1 MQRRLLAAL
10 LILPLLLAGCG
21 PAPAAPTA
29 AATQIIAPN
38 ALPTAEAV
46 KVAPVAQEEFSLPP
60 EELQERVRFELLGL
74 SFVPADLWGGDDVK
88 VKTFA
93 DGSQTVDTTFRDAVA
108 DPAAARRIV
117 FTQSDLPLD
126 VEGWF
131 RQLAPAAVSE
141 DARRET
147 GVRGVSGYLY
157 RNFADEPSLF
167 WQENGLTYTL
177 RLSSTGWPGAISDD
191 LLLWLAESLQPAD
204 DAAYVFEHRAPST
217 WFTYTSAA
225 HQLSFAVP
233 RGWQQTGDAAFSGE
247 DGFARLEAMKSYG
260 AAVDQAC
267 EMEANLHP
275 ERYGSRPSLR
285 SIRRAWNVV
294 DIRSDPC
301 LILPGADAP
310 AGAEAALLL
319 PDPSRPG
326 QPAFLRLALDALHA
340 ELIAFSLDLPD
351 APTATPA
358 LPYKPPDPASLPAS
372 IEAQVSRLGSL
383 TLESYPIVAAS
394 LDAPGHFEFAARIP
408 GAVLARR
415 ADLRSAGALQRA
427 FSITSAGRT
436 VTVAEEADAIDHH
449 YAVVSVD
456 GQEVY
461 RYAMLQHA
469 GATPIYGLWNWAG
482 RWVLEVNGAL
492 VVEGELYNAKAGYRE
507 IFNFRMLDG
516 KPFFL
521 FLKEGLVGVYYD
533 GQTWPGLFES
543 VVHGACCE
551 AGIANPG
558 NAAALTWFYA
568 QQQGWWHYVELGLF
582 ERQSP

>member
-1 MQRRLLAAL
+1 MLRRFIPVTLILTLALAA
-10 LILPLLLAGCG
+10 CG

-29 AATQIIAPN
+29 AATRLPAPT
-38 ALPTAEAV
+38 APPTAEAT
-46 KVAPVAQEEFSLPP
+46 KIAPVAQEEFSLPP
-60 EELQERVRFELLGL
+60 QELQEQVRFELLVL
-74 SFVPADLWGGDDVK
+74 SFIPADLWGGDNVK

-93 DGSQTVDTTFRDAVA
+93 DGSQTVENTFRDAEV

-117 FTQSDLPLD
+117 FTQSDLTLD

-141 DARRET
+141 AARREISL
-147 GVRGVSGYLY
+147 RGVSGYLY
-157 RNFADEPSLF
+157 RNYAGEPSLF
-167 WQENGLTYTL
+167 WQEHGQTYTL

-191 LLLWLAESLQPAD
+191 LLLWLAESLQPAG
-204 DAAYVFEHRAPST
+204 DAGLVFERRAPST
-217 WFTYTSAA
+217 WFTYTGAA
-225 HQLSFAVP
+225 YQLSFAVP

-247 DGFARLEAMKSYG
+247 DGFARLETMKSYG
-260 AAVDQAC
+260 ASVDQAC

-285 SIRRAWNVV
+285 SIRRAWNVA

-319 PDPSRPG
+319 TDPSRPG
-326 QPAFLRLALDALHA
+326 QPAFLRMALDPLHA
-340 ELIAFSLDLPD
+340 ELIAFSLDLPET
-351 APTATPA
+351 PTATPA

-372 IEAQVSRLGSL
+372 IEAQVSRLGPL

-408 GAVLARR
+408 EAVLARR
-415 ADLRSAGALQRA
+415 ADLRSAGTLRRA
-427 FSITSAGRT
+427 SSITSAGRT

-449 YAVVSVD
+449 YAVVRVD
-456 GQEVY
+456 GQEAY
-461 RYAMLQHA
+461 RYALLQHA

-492 VVEGELYNAKAGYRE
+492 VVEGELYNAQAGYRE

-521 FLKEGLVGVYYD
+521 FLKEGRVGVYYD